1 MSRAAES
8 GSSEATIRALPASD
22 REAAGIGI
30 GPRCSRRAGAQ
41 PKGSTVSFVVS
52 NLSSLSP
59 IRSGRGSFRWLA
71 PLLTLAMVTLAPSF
85 GAAQGLGTLVGIVT
99 TLSGV
104 PVEGVTVTVSS
115 DEQTA
120 SGTTDEDGEYE
131 VSELLPGLVSIAI
144 SDTDLV
150 LVPELEVGVVANI
163 TIRSDLILRSLDE
176 VAMRRWDASRFFEAS
191 PGLAASL
198 FAGDT
203 LEAGVLPL
211 SNYLERVPGVA
222 VAREGGIGQPTALVV
237 RGVEVTD
244 RFLVTDGTP
253 LEGTVQR
260 LHGWDGQVTQRLEV
274 VRGLPSSRRD
284 GELTGVV
291 HRLIRPTGDPASPLF
306 SASVEGGDYGWRQ
319 YGAGTSGSSRVYDW
333 HLSAQHAEADNEQPN
348 TDYRRTAMAG
358 SLDFIRSAITG
369 HLMFQGETS
378 EVGRSGPTSLVR
390 PDLDAR
396 QERTRFSGAGT
407 FRLGRGQ
414 RSLHELRLVGTQSDI
429 RSLNPL
435 DSGTM
440 LLQSSEEVARLVAV
454 SDLALAGGRR
464 NDLRTGR
471 VSYEYAF
478 EIDEFHYMTFG
489 GTAEGEAGRFTR
501 TNRYDQTRANLS
513 LYAED
518 RVQLFPDLLLTAGGR
533 FVKNGP
539 YGFAAMP
546 RGSLTYE
553 LGWGFLARAGGGFGV
568 GTPTLAQLFGETF
581 LWEGN
586 PEIDQAKSRAADA
599 GIFGSLWGNRVQV
612 EASAYWHEYED
623 LIVLGEF
630 DVPRLDTLPDYRA
643 LTLAERLQL
652 QSDVWTGVR
661 QPLVVAAVD
670 PRVTFVNL
678 PRSRAIGAEASFTAM
693 PVTQVTL
700 QGAYTFSDTEVRRGT
715 RLLRP
720 GDRLPGMP
728 EHQGSFTADVHVARV
743 SVGGTFRYV
752 GKRTAP
758 FDYVSQ
764 VLGLGTLSSY
774 TRYDMRARIGL
785 TDGLWLSMVGENLTD
800 EQYQEVPGYPALGR
814 MLRAGV
820 QVSF

>member
-1 MSRAAES
+1 MNRSANTGPS
-8 GSSEATIRALPASD
+8 QATIRVRPASD
-22 REAAGIGI
+22 TEA
-30 GPRCSRRAGAQ
+30 
-41 PKGSTVSFVVS
+41 VVIQT
-52 NLSSLSP
+52 LSSLRAISL
-59 IRSGRGSFRWLA
+59 GRGASRWLTS
-71 PLLTLAMVTLAPSF
+71 LLTLAILAGAPST

-120 SGTTDEDGEYE
+120 SGTTDADGEYE
-131 VSELLPGLVSIAI
+131 VEGLLPGLVSIGI

-150 LVPELEVGVVANI
+150 LVPELQVGVVANI
-163 TIRSDLILRSLDE
+163 TIRSDLVLRSLDE
-176 VAMRRWDASRFFEAS
+176 VAQRRWDAARFFEAS

-198 FAGDT
+198 FDGET
-203 LEAGVLPL
+203 VEAGVLPL
-211 SNYLERVPGVA
+211 AQYLERVPGVA
-222 VAREGGIGQPTALVV
+222 VAREGGIGQPTSLVV
-237 RGVEVTD
+237 RGVEATD

-260 LHGWDGQVTQRLEV
+260 LHGWDGQVTERLEV

-284 GELTGVV
+284 GELTGVA

-306 SASVEGGDYGWRQ
+306 SGSVEAGDYGWRQ
-319 YGAGTSGSSRVYDW
+319 FGAATSGSSRIYDW

-348 TDYRRTAMAG
+348 TDYRRTAVAG
-358 SLDFIRSAITG
+358 SFDFTGSAITA
-369 HLMFQGETS
+369 HLNFQGETS
-378 EVGRSGPTSLVR
+378 EVGRSGPTLLVR

-396 QERTRFSGAGT
+396 QERTRLSGAGT
-407 FRLGRGQ
+407 FRLRRGQ

-435 DSGTM
+435 DSGTL
-440 LLQSSEEVARLVAV
+440 LLQSSVEAARLVSV
-454 SDLALAGGRR
+454 PDLPLAGGRR

-489 GTAEGEAGRFTR
+489 GSAEGEAGRFTR
-501 TNRYDQTRANLS
+501 TNLFDQTRANLS

-518 RVQLFPDLLLTAGGR
+518 RIQLFPDLLLTAGAR

-539 YGFAAMP
+539 FGFAAMP

-568 GTPTLAQLFGETF
+568 GTPTLTQLFGETF

-586 PEIDQAKSRAADA
+586 RDLEQARSRAADA
-599 GIFGSLWGNRVQV
+599 GIFGSLWGNRVRV
-612 EASAYWHEYED
+612 EVSGYWHQYED
-623 LIVLGEF
+623 LIVLGER
-630 DVPRLDTLPDYRA
+630 DIPRLDTLSDYRA

-652 QSDVWTGVR
+652 ESDVRAGLR
-661 QPLVVAAVD
+661 QPLVVSVAD
-670 PRVTFVNL
+670 PRVSFVNL
-678 PRSRAIGAEASFTAM
+678 PHSRAVGAEASFTAM
-693 PVTQVTL
+693 PVPQVTL
-700 QGAYTFSDTEVRRGT
+700 QGAYTYADTEVRLGT
-715 RLLRP
+715 RLFRP

-728 EHQGSFTADVHVARV
+728 QHQGSFTADLQVGLVA
-743 SVGGTFRYV
+743 VGGTVRYV
-752 GKRTAP
+752 GERTAP
-758 FDYVSQ
+758 FDYVTQ

-774 TRYDMRARIGL
+774 TRYDMRVRIGL
-785 TDGLWLSMVGENLTD
+785 TDGLWLSMVGENLAD
-800 EQYQEVPGYPALGR
+800 EQYQEALGYPALGR